1 MNFVTTFLTL
11 THQLHVYH
19 WQVDSFSVHEALGEA
34 YTDLD
39 GLMDQFVE
47 VFMGKNG
54 KISSKGG
61 FNIKLSNITDQ
72 EPVAFIDSAIGYLTN
87 DLPKEIK
94 EQDTDL
100 LNIRDEM
107 LAVLNKL
114 KYKLVNLK

>member
-1 MNFVTTFLTL
+1 MNFVTTLLTL

-19 WQVDSFSVHEALGEA
+19 WQTDSFSAHEALGEA
-34 YTDLD
+34 YSELD

-61 FNIKLSNITDQ
+61 FSLKLSNITEVD
-72 EPVAFIDSAIGYLTN
+72 PIRFIDTAIDYLTN
-87 DLPKEIK
+87 SLPKEVK

>member
-1 MNFVTTFLTL
+1 MNFVNTLLTL

-19 WQVDSFSVHEALGEA
+19 WQVDSFSAHEALGEA
-34 YTDLD
+34 YTELD

-61 FNIKLSNITDQ
+61 FTLKIANITDQ
-72 EPVAFIDSAIGYLTN
+72 EPVAFIDSTIGYLTN

>member
-1 MNFVTTFLTL
+1 MNFVTTLLTL

-19 WQVDSFSVHEALGEA
+19 WQVNSFSEHEALGTA
-34 YTDLD
+34 YSELD
-39 GLMDQFVE
+39 GLMDEFVE

-61 FNIKLSNITDQ
+61 FNLKLVNITEQ
-72 EPVAFIDSAIGYLTN
+72 EPLSFIDSTIGYLTN
-87 DLPKEIK
+87 DLPKELK